1 MASDYFI
8 NELKRLAP
16 KKSSK
21 QQDIVL
27 ASLEAKIGAMSGS
40 IELQA
45 KNGYIEEDTIDNAMD
60 LAEQSALNFLD
71 DEFDHI
77 ILGVSGGTKYR
88 KAVKASISKPYGLR
102 LKAQPSK
109 TISSRNLATILN
121 ANLFKYIEAE
131 MGNKPLAGGI
141 TPNVITGRMAHSYMI
156 SAITTSEQQD
166 VERNM
171 SIMFKYQTAPYGV
184 FGKGKFSK
192 YTSSST
198 VGKTAIRAM
207 INDLVL
213 LGSTK
218 LTEIGFG

>member
-16 KKSSK
+16 QKTSSQK
-21 QQDIVL
+21 DLII
-27 ASLEAKIGAMSGS
+27 ASLQAKVGAMSGS

-45 KNGYIEEDTIDNAMD
+45 TNGYIEEDIVDNAMG
-60 LAEQSALNFLD
+60 LAEESALNFLD

-88 KAVKASISKPYGLR
+88 KAVKASLSNPYGLR

-109 TISSRNLATILN
+109 TISSRNLATVLN
-121 ANLFKYIEAE
+121 ANLFRYVEAE
-131 MGNKPLAGGI
+131 MGNKSLAGGI
-141 TPNVITGRMAHSYMI
+141 TPNVVTGRMAHSYII
-156 SAITTSEQQD
+156 SSISTSEQQD

-171 SIMFKYQTAPYGV
+171 SIMFKYQTSPYGV

-192 YTSSST
+192 YTPSST

-207 INDLVL
+207 VNDLVL